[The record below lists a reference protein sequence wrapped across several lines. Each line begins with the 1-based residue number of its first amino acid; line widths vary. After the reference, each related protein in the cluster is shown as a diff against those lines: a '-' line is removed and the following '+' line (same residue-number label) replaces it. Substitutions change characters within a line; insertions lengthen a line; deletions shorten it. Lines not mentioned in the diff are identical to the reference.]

1 MGGLET
7 LHHSLHKRTV
17 QTSALANQDFF
28 LLESNKGCLK
38 VNYALIYDQK
48 AFPMKKR
55 KKSKTFKFL
64 ASLKNG
70 FCEETCFRSE
80 SEKDDDLYSAIYFL

>member
-17 QTSALANQDFF
+17 RTSALANQDFF

-38 VNYALIYDQK
+38 VNYALGDLIYDQK

-55 KKSKTFKFL
+55 KSRRLSNFL
-64 ASLKNG
+64 QA
-70 FCEETCFRSE
+70 
-80 SEKDDDLYSAIYFL
+80 